1 MAFRQLPVICPQLPA
16 ALIGQI
22 GALKKGINIYI
33 LLYYWCSMSY
43 SMMADDSIS
52 EEKGCHLDRCVAGW
66 DVYPV
71 NVYILACL
79 NFREFYKMG
88 YFAKT
93 YIHVYLHHCLYI
105 AMYKLCFLCTYFR
118 GNLRNTNYVKICTT
132 RKFL

>member
-1 MAFRQLPVICPQLPA
+1 MLYRVHYVLQFYYILIILINIIKKNRVAFRQLPVICPQLPA

-33 LLYYWCSMSY
+33 VLYYWCSMSY

-79 NFREFYKMG
+79 NF
-88 YFAKT
+88 
-93 YIHVYLHHCLYI
+93 
-105 AMYKLCFLCTYFR
+105 
-118 GNLRNTNYVKICTT
+118 KI
-132 RKFL
+132 L